1 MAERIDGDKYP
12 SNPTDWKEEKI
23 VQMQDALAF
32 CGWSIMDQQNIMD
45 PTEGFISEHDGKPA
59 HRHLI
64 TKFDM
69 LAEMALGLNHNKE
82 MMEEGAWHEVDE
94 DGDIVVYHYTQE
106 VAEQLQQCFAKA
118 FEVARLNA
126 HDLFEAIFQMQT
138 NFLIYQADPENYNL
152 GHIPLSLNQVQALLD
167 NSESEEQQDARRQ
180 NVMRQT
186 CMNVL
191 IQLGC
196 ALHNA
201 ESGETAII
209 PHLIPEG
216 LQPMVEDCSVI
227 WFTNRNQHTHR
238 KTLMMRQYAVLLP
251 KEWPKECNM
260 MMPPHSQ
267 TKILTPMMTTP
278 SGLNFGRRN
287 EHERIHI
294 H

>member
-45 PTEGFISEHDGKPA
+45 PDEGFISEHDGKPA

-64 TKFDM
+64 SKFDM
-69 LAEMALGLNHNKE
+69 LADMAFGLTKNKE
-82 MMEEGAWHEVDE
+82 MIEEGAWHEVDE

-138 NFLIYQADPENYNL
+138 TYLIYQADPENFNL

-167 NSESEEQQDARRQ
+167 NSESEEQQAQRRQ

-186 CMNVL
+186 CMNIL

-216 LQPMVEDCSVI
+216 LQPMVEGLFGDLVHEEESAHAPKDADDETIRSIVAERMAQRVHHDDAST
-227 WFTNRNQHTHR
+227 FTDEDIDS
-238 KTLMMRQYAVLLP
+238 YDDDP
-251 KEWPKECNM
+251 
-260 MMPPHSQ
+260 
-267 TKILTPMMTTP
+267 
-278 SGLNFGRRN
+278 FGA
-287 EHERIHI
+287 ELWEEE
-294 H
+294 